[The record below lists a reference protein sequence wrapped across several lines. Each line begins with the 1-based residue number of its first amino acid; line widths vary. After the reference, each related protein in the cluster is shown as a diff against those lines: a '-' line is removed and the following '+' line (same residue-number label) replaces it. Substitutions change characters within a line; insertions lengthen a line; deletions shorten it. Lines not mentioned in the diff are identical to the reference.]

1 MEIVINRCFGGFG
14 LSTAAFHKL
23 IELGWR
29 VTVYTEDVEYAD
41 PTAELVDT
49 RSLDHNDSFF
59 PPYSFIG
66 DRDDKEIRTNKD
78 VIAVV
83 KALGDKANGPC
94 AELKIVEVPDDI
106 EWIITDYDG
115 LETVAEEHRVW
126 S

>member
-41 PTAELVDT
+41 PTAELVV
-49 RSLDHNDSFF
+49 SEPSFGF
-59 PPYSFIG
+59 PPYHFISNKT
-66 DRDDKEIRTNKD
+66 KEIRTNKD

-94 AELKIVEVPDDI
+94 AKLKIVEVPDDI
-106 EWIITDYDG
+106 EWHITNYDG

>member
-29 VTVYTEDVEYAD
+29 VTAYTDDHQYAD
-41 PTAELVDT
+41 PTAELVV
-49 RSLDHNDSFF
+49 SEPSFGF
-59 PPYSFIG
+59 PPYYFIG

-94 AELKIVEVPDDI
+94 SQLKIVEVPDDI

-115 LETVAEEHRVW
+115 LETVAEDHRVW
-126 S
+126 G

>member
-29 VTVYTEDVEYAD
+29 VTVYTDDYEYAD
-41 PTAELVDT
+41 PTADLVDM
-49 RSLDHNDSFF
+49 SDQNDSFF

-94 AELKIVEVPDDI
+94 SKLKVVEVPDDI

-115 LETVAEEHRVW
+115 LETVAEDHRVW